1 MFFGV
6 FDYFLVAIIL
16 IFNFSAWKYKI
27 IIKCNW
33 IFYLVAFLFFGITI
47 PVASIHYEVQKAI
60 KDQPFADNFT
70 LLYTFFRF
78 PVWWLIGLLE
88 VLWLRYVLK

>member
-6 FDYFLVAIIL
+6 FDYITLTVIL
-16 IFNFSAWKYKI
+16 IFSFTVWKYKI
-27 IIKCNW
+27 MIPSNW
-33 IFYLVAFLFFGITI
+33 IFYLIAFLIFGIII
-47 PVASIHYEVQKAI
+47 PFASIHYEVQKAV
-60 KDQPFADNFT
+60 KDQPFTDSFT

-88 VLWLRYVLK
+88 VLWLRFNLK

>member
-6 FDYFLVAIIL
+6 FDCLTLATIL
-16 IFNFSAWKYKI
+16 IFSFTAWKYKI

-33 IFYLVAFLFFGITI
+33 IFYLIAFLLFGVVI
-47 PVASIHYEVQKAI
+47 PVISIHYEVRTAL

-78 PVWWLIGLLE
+78 PLWWLIGFLE
-88 VLWLRYVLK
+88 VLWLRLILK